1 MEWPNITLDSVKS
14 VLSKTHA
21 RAVLILV
28 FALLIFLLLINFN
41 KSPDPNSTLEQI
53 WLVDV
58 ITAQAGSHTP
68 NVVLYGKVESPRA
81 ANILAA
87 VQADVIA
94 TPAKDGQFVKKDDL
108 LVELDHRDTEL
119 LLKQRAA
126 EVTEFE
132 AKIMAENNRHD
143 AALKSLEHEKE
154 LLEIHKR
161 HVDRQR
167 ELIKEQVGSEA
178 AHDQSQQEL
187 YKQHL
192 AVTTRELSV
201 KDHES
206 RLNQLTSQLERS
218 KALASQAQLD
228 LDRTSIRAPFAGR
241 VADLVVAVG
250 DRVQVGQSIVE
261 VYDTSH
267 LEIRAQI
274 PSQYLDAV
282 KQSVHQSKMLPARA
296 NIDGVWVDLALERLS
311 GEVESGRGGV
321 DGIFKVKTANSQLA
335 LGRVVELELD
345 LPAQRGVYLIPIQ
358 ALHDNK
364 RIYIVK
370 DGRMQTV
377 NVTILGSTS
386 LEDGSQA
393 MLVNSTDLKSGQQ
406 IITTHLPNARNGLKI
421 KVNLLKQNK

>member
-41 KSPDPNSTLEQI
+41 KSPDPNGTLEQI

-132 AKIMAENNRHD
+132 AKIMAEKNRHD
-143 AALKSLEHEKE
+143 ADLKSLEHEKE

-386 LEDGSQA
+386 LDDGSQA